1 MQPIYPNCFDLLT
14 THGVIHNDLVGYITG
29 TPSAYLQNYVA
40 QRGGVPQT
48 YAHTQTMPQPN
59 VQIQQQPAADEYKNK
74 KPENNIENA
83 EAPSLHSHNP
93 HRNNIGKSIAMS
105 LILSLGASLLLAK
118 GIRMVRG
125 TTVPPAPAGSPWYQK
140 FLNLFKA

>member
-29 TPSAYLQNYVA
+29 TPSQYLQNYAA
-40 QRGGVPQT
+40 QYGGMPTASGHAQT
-48 YAHTQTMPQPN
+48 PVQTGA
-59 VQIQQQPAADEYKNK
+59 QIPQQPIADVYH
-74 KPENNIENA
+74 KPQNQKEPP

-93 HRNNIGKSIAMS
+93 KKGNIGKSIAMS

-125 TTVPPAPAGSPWYQK
+125 TTVPPVTNGSPWYQK
-140 FLNLFKA
+140 FLNLFKV